1 MTSVADINRG
11 AHHAAPAY
19 GSEGCRFE
27 PCRCTQVSG
36 SGETRGPCRVGVSE
50 ASDIIRAMDL
60 RAELTPPQ
68 VSRQRLD
75 ELCSE
80 ILHIADLVL
89 CGSGSAD
96 EGITAFNART
106 GHNYVALDFA
116 EYDGSRNLVEFALEA
131 ARPARPRIA
140 DITTDELVEIVRRLL
155 ASDPESDYYLRLLEA
170 NVSHPRVSDLI
181 FHPPAELLDAS
192 AEQIVDEALKYRL
205 ITL

>member
-1 MTSVADINRG
+1 
-11 AHHAAPAY
+11 
-19 GSEGCRFE
+19 
-27 PCRCTQVSG
+27 
-36 SGETRGPCRVGVSE
+36 
-50 ASDIIRAMDL
+50 MDL

-106 GHNYVALDFA
+106 GHSYVALDFA